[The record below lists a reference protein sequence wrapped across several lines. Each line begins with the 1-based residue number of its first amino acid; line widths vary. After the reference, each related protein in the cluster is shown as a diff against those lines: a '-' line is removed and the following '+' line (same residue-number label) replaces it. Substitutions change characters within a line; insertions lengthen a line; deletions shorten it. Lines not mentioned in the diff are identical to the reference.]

1 MEFTSYLEYKKAKRN
16 FRRALEEAHERY
28 MCDVYKEIDE
38 AAEVDIRLFWRL
50 TKRRKPRTS
59 RIYPEIQDE
68 GGTTHT
74 DPEGVAETFANY
86 Y

>member
-38 AAEVDIRLFWRL
+38 AAEIDIRLFW
-50 TKRRKPRTS
+50 
-59 RIYPEIQDE
+59 D
-68 GGTTHT
+68 
-74 DPEGVAETFANY
+74 
-86 Y
+86 